1 MTLLTTPRNG
11 RCVNRILVSGERMDD
26 DHAACRA
33 RIRQL
38 EAQARRDTDRINDAE
53 ETARVYRRLA
63 LRLLNENEAQSCKT
77 EPR

>member
-1 MTLLTTPRNG
+1 MT
-11 RCVNRILVSGERMDD
+11 D
-26 DHAACRA
+26 DHAQCRA

-63 LRLLNENEAQSCKT
+63 MRLIEQADNQEK
-77 EPR
+77 P